1 MDRQI
6 VADRVGMEIYT
17 TEEAL
22 DDAYGRVTRLVNALI
37 EARRDARLSTT
48 VGHDVFESLNE
59 VCGAMTNARGALVMA
74 HKRLDI
80 MRRALRLEQTVAE
93 GPIDKAPHLM
103 SNAEPI
109 RLADDRR
116 AA

>member
-1 MDRQI
+1 MDRKL
-6 VADRVGMEIYT
+6 VADRIGMDVYT

-22 DDAYGRVTRLVNALI
+22 DDAYVRVTGLVNALI
-37 EARRDARLSTT
+37 EARRDARLSAT

-59 VCGAMTNARGALVMA
+59 VCAAMTSARGALVQT

-80 MRRALRLEQTVAE
+80 VRRALRLGPVAE
-93 GPIDKAPHLM
+93 GPMDKAPTLI
-103 SNAEPI
+103 SSAEPI
-109 RLADDRR
+109 RMVGDRE